1 MFTTINI
8 FSQKASQTAFKK
20 FGWFL
25 ISTNSRGLLLV
36 LLVFILSNC
45 KETEKDEVKPIV
57 TTDSS
62 QISEP
67 YKIDLPSHF
76 PTPVFNVGAVKFSK
90 DKFDLGKKLF
100 YDGILSLDG
109 SISCGSCHISSGA
122 FSNPDHPTSH
132 GIRDQFGTRNAPPIQ
147 NMIWKKEFM
156 WDGGIP
162 DLERVAKAAIENK
175 LEMDESLENVTKK
188 VNAKADYN
196 KLFNKAYGKKEVDP
210 IDLLNA
216 LSHFMMPMISAN
228 SRYDKYVNGKPEAN
242 FSNDEVEGLTLFR
255 SKCAQCHTEPLFTD
269 NSFRN
274 NGLDTLNE
282 KDFGRYDITLR
293 EIDKFTYR
301 VPSLRNVTVS
311 QPYMHNGKL
320 FSLESVLKHYNENA
334 KPSKNTDPLL
344 KQANGKTGIA
354 LTNEEQRKII
364 LFLRT
369 LQDDKFIFD
378 SRFSEN

>member
-1 MFTTINI
+1 
-8 FSQKASQTAFKK
+8 
-20 FGWFL
+20 
-25 ISTNSRGLLLV
+25 
-36 LLVFILSNC
+36 
-45 KETEKDEVKPIV
+45 
-57 TTDSS
+57 
-62 QISEP
+62 
-67 YKIDLPSHF
+67 
-76 PTPVFNVGAVKFSK
+76 
-90 DKFDLGKKLF
+90 
-100 YDGILSLDG
+100 
-109 SISCGSCHISSGA
+109 
-122 FSNPDHPTSH
+122 
-132 GIRDQFGTRNAPPIQ
+132 
-147 NMIWKKEFM
+147 
-156 WDGGIP
+156 
-162 DLERVAKAAIENK
+162 
-175 LEMDESLENVTKK
+175 MDESLENVTKK

-228 SRYDKYVNGKPEAN
+228 SRYDKYVNGRPEAN
-242 FSNDEVEGLTLFR
+242 FSNDEIVGLALFR
-255 SKCAQCHTEPLFTD
+255 SKCAQCHEEPLFTD

-334 KPSKNTDPLL
+334 KPSRNTDPLL
-344 KQANGKTGIA
+344 KQANGKIGIA
-354 LTNEEQRKII
+354 LTTEEQRKII